1 MNSDLNLEDVL
12 IAKSKAMFN
21 LEGAISQIEFDR
33 RYALSHSKTQYLSIE
48 KQLQDKI
55 TSNDFG
61 VFSRVFIATS
71 KIAVT
76 LDNYSKKWYNMSQ
89 GDEKNRQNAAQC
101 VAESSC

>member
-1 MNSDLNLEDVL
+1 MQDSPDAQHII
-12 IAKSKAMFN
+12 IANALPEVNGQTTEKKRAQEKKTGNFSPHRRGATDGTVYPNATRMFN
-21 LEGAISQIEFDR
+21 WDAI
-33 RYALSHSKTQYLSIE
+33 
-48 KQLQDKI
+48 
-55 TSNDFG
+55 
-61 VFSRVFIATS
+61 FIATS